1 MLRSIKSLFVGGLV
15 AVSMGSC
22 WELEQ
27 EVLTGVTQEDLSNST
42 RPELIEVLKQSAYAA
57 VVGNWGGHGGMY
69 SINEVSSDQLAIPQK
84 GADWEDGGIW
94 LRNHRHTWAVGD
106 GAYNG
111 AWQYCF
117 RIVGETNLLLQQ
129 YPDVEALGA
138 ELRVLRALAYLWLID
153 NFGNVPII
161 VETDR
166 GGNPPQNTRAEVFT
180 FIENSIKDNV
190 DLLPKTNIKTNLN
203 YWTAHMILA
212 KLYLN
217 AEVYLSTTPG
227 VLDPSKGRWA
237 DAEAALNVIIN
248 EGPYS
253 LAPTFFQ
260 NFSAANA
267 NSPENMF
274 TLPYDANNAGGFNI
288 HHMTFHYVNQATF
301 NLVEQPWNGYTA
313 LEEFYNSFEAG
324 DVRKGSLREGIQYA
338 SDGVTALVDASAEA
352 GDPDGPVVNFTPEI
366 NQLAPNAF
374 RQAGTRINKFE
385 VPLGSAN
392 SLNNDFPIFR
402 YGDVILMKA
411 ECAWR
416 LGRTSEAVSLVN
428 QLRARSSAPA
438 LTSIDADIL
447 LEERGKEFFAEGQR
461 RSDLIRFGKYTA
473 AWWEKP
479 ASQGF
484 RTLFPIPQNQ
494 LQANPNLTQNPGY

>member
-1 MLRSIKSLFVGGLV
+1 MLRSLKSLFVGGLV
-15 AVSMGSC
+15 AVTMGSC

-27 EVLTGVTQEDLSNST
+27 EVLTGVTQDDLANST

-57 VVGNWGGHGGMY
+57 VVGNWGSHGGLY

-106 GAYNG
+106 NAYNG

-166 GGNPPQNTRAEVFT
+166 GGSPAQNTRAQVFA
-180 FIENSIKDNV
+180 FIESSIKDNV
-190 DLLPKTNIKTNLN
+190 ELLPKTNVKTNLN

-217 AEVYLSTTPG
+217 AEVYLSATPG
-227 VLDPSKGRWA
+227 VLDPSKGKWA
-237 DAEAALNVIIN
+237 EAEAALNVIIN
-248 EGPYS
+248 SGQYS
-253 LAPTFFQ
+253 LTPNFFQ
-260 NFSAANA
+260 NFSATNA
-267 NSPENMF
+267 NSTENMF
-274 TLPYDANNAGGFNI
+274 TLPYDANNAAGFNI

-301 NLVEQPWNGYTA
+301 NLMEQPWNGYAA

-324 DVRKGSLREGIQYA
+324 DLRKGSLREGVQKSSTGI
-338 SDGVTALVDASAEA
+338 DLIDASAEP
-352 GDPDGPVVNFTPEI
+352 GDPDGPVVNFTPGI

-385 VPLGSAN
+385 VPLGSAPN
-392 SLNNDFPIFR
+392 LNNDFPIFR

-411 ECAWR
+411 ECAFR
-416 LGRTSEAVSLVN
+416 LGRTAEAISLVN
-428 QLRARSSAPA
+428 QIRTRSSAPA
-438 LTSIDADIL
+438 LTTVNADVL

-473 AWWEKP
+473 SWWEKP
-479 ASQGF
+479 ISQAF
-484 RTLFPIPQNQ
+484 RTLFPIPLNQ
-494 LQANPNLTQNPGY
+494 LQANPNLRQNPGY

>member
-1 MLRSIKSLFVGGLV
+1 MLRSIKSLFVGGLM
-15 AVSMGSC
+15 AITMGSC

-27 EVLTGVTQEDLSNST
+27 EVLTGITQDDLANST

-57 VVGNWGGHGGMY
+57 VVGNWGGHGGMW

-117 RIVGETNLLLQQ
+117 RIVGESNLLLQQ
-129 YPDVEALGA
+129 YPDVPALGA
-138 ELRVLRALAYLWLID
+138 ELRILRALAYLWLID

-166 GGNPPQNTRAEVFT
+166 GGNPAQKTRAEVFA
-180 FIENSIKDNV
+180 FIESSIKDNV
-190 DLLPKTNIKTNLN
+190 ELLPRTNVKTNLN

-217 AEVYLSTTPG
+217 AEVYLSATPG

-248 EGPYS
+248 SGQYS
-253 LAPTFFQ
+253 LTPNFFQ
-260 NFSAANA
+260 NFSATNA
-267 NSPENMF
+267 NSSENMF

-288 HHMTFHYVNQATF
+288 HQMTFHYSSQATF
-301 NLVEQPWNGYTA
+301 NLVDQPWNGYTA

-324 DVRKGSLREGIQYA
+324 DQRIGSLREGIQR
-338 SDGVTALVDASAEA
+338 SSTGVILTDAAAEA
-352 GDPDGPVVNFTPEI
+352 NDPDGPVLNFTPNI

-374 RQAGTRINKFE
+374 RQAGTRVNKFE
-385 VPLGSAN
+385 IPLGSAPN
-392 SLNNDFPIFR
+392 LSNDFPIFR

-411 ECAWR
+411 ECAWK
-416 LGRTSEAVSLVN
+416 LGRTADAIALVN
-428 QLRARSSAPA
+428 QIRSRSSAPA
-438 LTSIDADIL
+438 LTTLNADIL
-447 LEERGKEFFAEGQR
+447 LAERGREFFAEGQR
-461 RSDLIRFGKYTA
+461 RSDLIRFGRYTA

-479 ASQGF
+479 TSQAF
-484 RTLFPIPQNQ
+484 RAIFPIPQNQ
-494 LQANPNLTQNPGY
+494 LQSNPNLKQNPGY